1 MVLGE
6 ISGSSQTALFLALAP
21 GGLAEMSI
29 IALSFGTAAAF
40 VSTHHIVRII
50 LLVVIAPTIFKFLY
64 MKKSEKPKENHDFV
78 CGGGHFIPVV
88 RVTPVIS
95 YLAPL

>member
-1 MVLGE
+1 MTSSNPESVEAVLDLLTEGKYVADR
-6 ISGSSQTALFLALAP
+6 SLATALFLALAP

-50 LLVVIAPTIFKFLY
+50 LLVVIAPAIFRFLY
-64 MKKSEKPKENHDFV
+64 MNKPANPKD
-78 CGGGHFIPVV
+78 
-88 RVTPVIS
+88 R
-95 YLAPL
+95 